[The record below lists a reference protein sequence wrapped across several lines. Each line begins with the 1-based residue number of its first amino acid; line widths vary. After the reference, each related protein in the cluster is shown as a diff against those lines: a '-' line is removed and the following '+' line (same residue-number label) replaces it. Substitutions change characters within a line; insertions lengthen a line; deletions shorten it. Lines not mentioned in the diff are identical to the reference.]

1 MTASETE
8 ATPYAVVLNRDLMFG
23 AGIRNALESQ
33 EMAAKF
39 ARDTTA
45 FIELLESQPASPALG
60 IVDMNGP
67 VDWER
72 LGAALGRLN
81 GAVPTIGFGSH
92 TDVETRRA
100 AKAAGLTR
108 IVSNG
113 EFHRDMGSFIA
124 RYRAR

>member
-45 FIELLESQPASPALG
+45 FIELLESQPASPALRAG
-60 IVDMNGP
+60 GSVAD
-67 VDWER
+67 
-72 LGAALGRLN
+72 GRLWRQC
-81 GAVPTIGFGSH
+81 GDPVTTLAV
-92 TDVETRRA
+92 R
-100 AKAAGLTR
+100 
-108 IVSNG
+108 
-113 EFHRDMGSFIA
+113 
-124 RYRAR
+124 